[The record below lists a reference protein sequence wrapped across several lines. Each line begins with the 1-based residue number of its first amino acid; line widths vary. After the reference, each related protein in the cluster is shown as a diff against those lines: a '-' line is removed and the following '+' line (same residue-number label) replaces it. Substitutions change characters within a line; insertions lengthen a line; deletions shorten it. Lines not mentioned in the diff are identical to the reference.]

1 MIPSLPKLIGLAAV
15 IWRVWM
21 AFRMFESRQARGDTT
36 PDNDDRP
43 ADPGSVDLVE
53 CDICGAW
60 VAGHRCERDN
70 CPY

>member
-15 IWRVWM
+15 IWLVWM
-21 AFRMFESRQARGDTT
+21 AFRMLEARQARGTK
-36 PDNDDRP
+36 PDNDDRTV
-43 ADPGSVDLVE
+43 DPTSVDLIE

-60 VAGHRCERDN
+60 VAGDRCERDN

>member
-15 IWRVWM
+15 IWLVWI
-21 AFRMFESRQARGDTT
+21 AFRMFEARQARGETK

-43 ADPGSVDLVE
+43 ADPPSVDLVE

-60 VAGHRCERDN
+60 VAGDSCERDN

>member
-15 IWRVWM
+15 IWLVWM
-21 AFRMFESRQARGDTT
+21 AFRMFEARQARGSK
-36 PDNDDRP
+36 PDNDDP
-43 ADPGSVDLVE
+43 TVDPTSVDLIE

-60 VAGHRCERDN
+60 VAGDRCERNN